1 MIGYPSSG
9 AVIGTWEMQLLDG
22 SSMRMPGTGWYKVD
36 GTNME
41 GNGAMPDIIVE
52 HSLNDIRDNNDKQ
65 LQRAI
70 AEILKEINR

>member
-1 MIGYPSSG
+1 
-9 AVIGTWEMQLLDG
+9 
-22 SSMRMPGTGWYKVD
+22 VD